1 MTEQQLQGILETAV
15 RNQASDV
22 HFEVGYPPVFRVLGD
37 LVAVKGPALTPADT
51 TSVARYVL
59 AEEGEGERLEKI
71 NEHDTSYAIPG
82 VSRFRANVFRQRG
95 ELGVVMRIIPFHIRS
110 LEELQLP
117 RVLTDIALMPRGLI
131 LVTGATGM
139 GKSTTIAAMLQ
150 HINQSRRAHIVT
162 IEDPI
167 EFLFPASR
175 SLVVQREVGSDTDS
189 FQRALRSVLRQDPDN
204 IMVGELR
211 DRESVDICL
220 KAAETGHSVVS
231 TVHTV
236 DARRTITRL
245 VGLYPGDEQSS
256 VRLRL
261 AESLIATVSLRLIK
275 GAQGGMIPAVEIMR
289 TTRSIQECIKD
300 PEKLDEL
307 EHHISQASELGC
319 QTFDQHLYRLV
330 REARITEATAL
341 LHASR
346 PADLKR
352 ELSLG

>member
-1 MTEQQLQGILETAV
+1 VTEEQLQGILETAV
-15 RNQASDV
+15 RNRASDV
-22 HFEVGYPPVFRVLGD
+22 HFEVGYPPFFRILGD
-37 LVAVKGPALTPADT
+37 LVGVKGPALTPSDT
-51 TSVARYVL
+51 ESVARAVL
-59 AEEGEGERLEKI
+59 GDNPKAFELEDIEELDCSYSIEGL
-71 NEHDTSYAIPG
+71 
-82 VSRFRANVFRQRG
+82 SRFRANVFRQRG
-95 ELGVVMRIIPFHIRS
+95 QLGVVLRVIPFSIRS
-110 LEELQLP
+110 LEELNLP
-117 RVLTDIALMPRGLI
+117 RVLAEIALLPRGLV

-150 HINQSRRAHIVT
+150 HVNQSRRAHIVT

-167 EFLFPASR
+167 EFLFPPIK
-175 SLVVQREVGSDTDS
+175 SLVIQREIGSDTQS
-189 FQRALRSVLRQDPDN
+189 FQRALRAVLRQDPDV

-220 KAAETGHSVVS
+220 KAAETGHLVVS

-245 VGLYPGDEQSS
+245 VGLYPGDEQTS

-261 AESLIATVSLRLIK
+261 AESLVASISLRLIK
-275 GAQGGMIPAVEIMR
+275 GTGGTLLPAAEILR

-300 PEKLDEL
+300 PEKIDDL

-319 QTFDQHLYRLV
+319 QTFDQHLYQLV
-330 REARITEATAL
+330 RAQKVSEATAL

>member
-1 MTEQQLQGILETAV
+1 MTEEQLQGILETAV

-37 LVAVKGPALTPADT
+37 LVAVKGPTLTPSDT
-51 TSVARYVL
+51 ESVGRCVL
-59 AEEGEGERLEKI
+59 GDNPQAFELESI
-71 NEHDTSYAIPG
+71 SEVDCSYSIDG
-82 VSRFRANVFRQRG
+82 VSRFRANIFRQRG
-95 ELGVVMRIIPFHIRS
+95 ELGVVLRVIPFTIRS
-110 LEELQLP
+110 LEELALP
-117 RVLTDIALMPRGLI
+117 RVLTEIALMPRGLVLI
-131 LVTGATGM
+131 TGATGM

-150 HINQSRRAHIVT
+150 HINENRRAHIVT

-167 EFLFPASR
+167 EFLFPPSK
-175 SLVVQREVGSDTDS
+175 SLVIQREVGADTES
-189 FQRALRSVLRQDPDN
+189 FKNALRAVLRQDPDM

-220 KAAETGHSVVS
+220 KAAETGHLVLS

-245 VGLYPGDEQSS
+245 VGLYPGDEQAS

-261 AESLIATVSLRLIK
+261 AESLVASVSLRLIK
-275 GAQGGMIPAVEIMR
+275 GLGGTLIPAAEIMR
-289 TTRSIQECIKD
+289 TTRSIQEAIKD
-300 PEKLDEL
+300 PSKTEEL
-307 EHHISQASELGC
+307 EHHISLATELGC
-319 QTFDQHLYRLV
+319 QTFDQTLYRLV
-330 REARITEATAL
+330 KEGQIAEATAL